1 MVFGIFEVVLGIEE
15 DKFDEE
21 RLGVIN
27 DFFYI
32 SV

>member
-1 MVFGIFEVVLGIEE
+1 MVSGIFEVVLGIEE
-15 DKFDEE
+15 DKSDEE

>member
-15 DKFDEE
+15 DKLDEE

-27 DFFYI
+27 DFVYI